1 MQPGSLPQS
10 SNRSV
15 SVNLD
20 NRSTLSD
27 FFGTLIALL
36 TLSFPL
42 LLISQTSVTT
52 SAPALPNPIATV
64 TLPVQD

>member
-1 MQPGSLPQS
+1 MQPGSLHQS

-52 SAPALPNPIATV
+52 TAPALPNPIATV

>member
-52 SAPALPNPIATV
+52 TAPALPNPIATV

>member
-36 TLSFPL
+36 TLLFPL

-52 SAPALPNPIATV
+52 TAPALPNPIATV